1 MEEEQEEGEEEGGGL
16 GKGREVW
23 HVCSAARACV
33 ARRNVVWIVAMV
45 GLVKSI

>member
-1 MEEEQEEGEEEGGGL
+1 MEEEQEEGEGEGS